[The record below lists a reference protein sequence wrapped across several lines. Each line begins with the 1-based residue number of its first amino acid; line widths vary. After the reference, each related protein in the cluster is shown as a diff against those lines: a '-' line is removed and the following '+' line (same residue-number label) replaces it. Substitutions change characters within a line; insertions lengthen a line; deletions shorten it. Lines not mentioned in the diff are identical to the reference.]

1 MFDHTIQ
8 EMLIDADATIAAL
21 FAAEAQT
28 ASILAT
34 DRMEAAVAS
43 ALAAQRASVISAVA
57 AQMSTTGRLD
67 RRTVTDFYG
76 NVLIAVVISFVLAPF
91 GMSIGVAHVLAMAL
105 IIMLGFVT
113 TSPLLSS
120 LFFAI

>member
-1 MFDHTIQ
+1 
-8 EMLIDADATIAAL
+8 MLIDADATIAAL

-105 IIMLGFVT
+105 IIMLDFVT